1 MKKENIGEV
10 KDMNYVLPGNPRYQP
25 KSMIPYFG
33 YDNIVKPWIE
43 VELALL
49 DVLGELGVIPKEEY
63 ALLTPEVRK
72 RIKTITTTEV
82 DKREREV
89 TKHDVRAL
97 VQLIQ
102 ETIPQ
107 PFKLRR
113 WVHFGATSF
122 DIRDTGSIL
131 AFRRAFL
138 NVTLPAIDN
147 LAKILADKIEEY
159 AEVRQI
165 GRTHGQHALP
175 ITVGFWLATIL
186 ARLLNCRERLLITY
200 NDLRGKF
207 SGAVGAYN
215 AQIGLLGRNIE
226 ERVLEK
232 LGLQPAEI
240 STQILPPE
248 PLADFLH
255 AHVLLSGCLAQL
267 ARDCRN
273 LQRSEIEEIR
283 EKFEGEQVGSS
294 TMPHKRN
301 PISFENAEGM
311 FIIVKNEYG
320 KVLDTLISEHQRDLV
335 GSSPAREFGG
345 IVILVQY
352 QLERIVRAISKMEI
366 DEEALKRNF
375 NLNAHLVLAEP
386 LYLALQMAGYKDD
399 AHHLVNKTL
408 VPKATPEK
416 PLIKVLEGL
425 TEGDPSIAKVVNR
438 IPEKVRSL
446 LHNPEDY
453 IGLAIEKAREIAK
466 LARETIKN

>member
-1 MKKENIGEV
+1 MKKEKYEQE
-10 KDMNYVLPGNPRYQP
+10 NYILPGNPRYQP
-25 KSMIPYFG
+25 KSMIPHFG
-33 YDNIVKPWIE
+33 YDNIVKTWSE

-49 DVLGELGVIPKEEY
+49 ETLWEIGVIPEEEY
-63 ALLTPEVRK
+63 ASLTPEVRE
-72 RIKTITTTEV
+72 RIKAITTTEV

-102 ETIPQ
+102 ETIPR
-107 PFKLRR
+107 PFQLRR
-113 WVHFGATSF
+113 WVHLVATSF

-186 ARLLNCRERLLITY
+186 GRLLNCRERLLIIY

-207 SGAVGAYN
+207 SGAVGTYN
-215 AQIGLLGRNIE
+215 AQIGLLDRNIE
-226 ERVLEK
+226 EKVLEK

-248 PLADFLH
+248 LLADFLH
-255 AHVLLSGCLAQL
+255 AYVLLSGCLAQL

-283 EKFEGEQVGSS
+283 EEFGKEQVGSS

-301 PISFENAEGM
+301 PISFENIEGM
-311 FIIVKNEYG
+311 FINVKNEYG

-345 IVILVQY
+345 IVIFVQY
-352 QLERIVRAISKMEI
+352 QLERMVRVISKMEI
-366 DEEALKRNF
+366 DREALKRNF
-375 NLNAHLVLAEP
+375 NQNAHLVLAEP
-386 LYLALQMAGYKDD
+386 LYLALQMAGYKWD
-399 AHHLVNKTL
+399 AHKFVKKEL
-408 VPKATPEK
+408 VPKATLEK
-416 PLIKVLEGL
+416 PLIKVLEELAKEDPDL
-425 TEGDPSIAKVVNR
+425 TEVVNR
-438 IPEKVRSL
+438 IPAEVRSL

-453 IGLAIEKAREIAK
+453 IGLAIEKARAIAK
-466 LARETIKN
+466 KARNIK